1 VVSTS
6 DLRARISQWVS
17 AFDRRQETSFE
28 PVSAS
33 TYPRP
38 DLQTEYV
45 GPRSAVDHA
54 VIRIWQRLLGIENIG
69 IHDDFF
75 DLGGDSLLATKVLA
89 DLRQTLKTGL
99 PLQKFFEATTVAQ
112 LSDAIIARE
121 PSAGWTEEVVRVR
134 AIVEPPTEQGAAM
147 ARQES
152 LIVHGK

>member
-1 VVSTS
+1 MTPSSTS
-6 DLRARISQWVS
+6 QS
-17 AFDRRQETSFE
+17 
-28 PVSAS
+28 
-33 TYPRP
+33 
-38 DLQTEYV
+38 
-45 GPRSAVDHA
+45 
-54 VIRIWQRLLGIENIG
+54 
-69 IHDDFF
+69 DFF

-99 PLQKFFEATTVAQ
+99 PLQKFFQATTVAQ